1 MDAIKRRSQ
10 IHRACAE
17 RVVDAA
23 AHVAWQIRPPPQH
36 LRWRRPARP
45 FLFRG
50 NAMGSAPAEAV
61 AADAD
66 AVAQRLAVG
75 QYQIESPLGG
85 VYVNCSRCVIAG
97 EVDGGALDRAR
108 SASAAAAPVIRA
120 ATAEY
125 VEKVVF
131 LGLRMAGSR
140 HYHQHRK

>member
-10 IHRACAE
+10 IHRARAE

-75 QYQIESPLGG
+75 QDQIESPLGG
-85 VYVNCSRCVIAG
+85 VYVNCSGGVIAD
-97 EVDGGALDRAR
+97 EVDGGVLDRDGF
-108 SASAAAAPVIRA
+108 ASAATARTIRA
-120 ATAEY
+120 ATTEY
-125 VEKVVF
+125 
-131 LGLRMAGSR
+131 A
-140 HYHQHRK
+140 Y